1 MEREWNVVDTVIVPQ
16 MDLTHIF
23 VDYENVQPHD
33 LDLLFGQHYRVK
45 IFHGPHQT
53 KLDVAVVKALQRL
66 GEHVEYIQSTKSG
79 KNALDFCIAFWIG
92 RLLQAQ
98 ESTGRPARFLVI
110 SKDGGFDSL
119 LSHVQSLGYSARQG
133 ATIRDALIA
142 DAQISVSEEGPRST
156 VAQTESA
163 KAPID
168 QSDLGERPATAQV
181 GSTPVSSP
189 VAVVTTVTERAA
201 QAPAAKQAV
210 PTKNTAVKEG
220 DKPKTSA
227 TTKAELAKHVKT
239 VIEHLRKQSKNRPAK
254 KSTLARHFA
263 SLLGG
268 KVAPATVQAVI
279 AALERQ
285 GVVTF
290 NENKVT
296 YKLPKVAK

>member
-1 MEREWNVVDTVIVPQ
+1 
-16 MDLTHIF
+16 MDLTHIL

-33 LDLLFGQHYRVK
+33 LDLLYGQHYRVK

-119 LSHVQSLGYSARQG
+119 LTHVQSLGYSARQG

-142 DAQISVSEEGPRST
+142 DAQTTASEEVPRSV
-156 VAQTESA
+156 VAQSESA
-163 KAPID
+163 KVPID
-168 QSDLGERPATAQV
+168 QPDLGERPATAQV
-181 GSTPVSSP
+181 VSTPVYP
-189 VAVVTTVTERAA
+189 PLAAVTVTECAA

-210 PTKNTAVKEG
+210 PTKGTAIKEG

-227 TTKAELAKHVKT
+227 TTKAELAKHVMT

-268 KVAPATVQAVI
+268 KVAPTTVQAVI

-285 GVVTF
+285 GIVTF